1 MNVPPFEVDATAAAL
16 VVVDL
21 QNDFV
26 RVGAPQEVP
35 AARASL
41 GKVAALAD
49 ACRAK
54 GRPVFYTRYT
64 AGPEATH
71 LGWFSPECGP
81 EVRSCWPGVRREYG
95 DRDGLLEGH
104 QVVDELAPRPGD
116 LVIDKFGYG
125 SFHGTVLEDVLRA
138 ASARQVWLVG
148 TVTQICVEETAREG
162 YRRGFEMVVAADAVS
177 SFDDELHRA
186 TLRNL
191 AAKFALVTDTATL
204 RRALDAA
211 AGRAPRAPPVGKDMP
226 PPHQHPTEEEPSKWL
241 NYRVAGS

>member
-1 MNVPPFEVDATAAAL
+1 MNVAPFAVDATAAAL

-26 RVGAPQEVP
+26 RVDAPQEVP
-35 AARASL
+35 AARATLS
-41 GKVAALAD
+41 KVAALAD
-49 ACRAK
+49 ACRAN
-54 GRPVFYTRYT
+54 GRPVLFTRYT
-64 AGPEATH
+64 SGPNASH

-81 EVRSCWPGVRREYG
+81 ELRSCWPGVFREYG

-104 QVVDELAPRPGD
+104 QIVDELAPRSGEQ
-116 LVIDKFGYG
+116 VIDKFGYG
-125 SFHGTVLEDVLRA
+125 SFHNTALEDMLRVV
-138 ASARQVWLVG
+138 SARQVWLVG

-191 AAKFALVTDTATL
+191 AAKYALVTDTATL
-204 RRALDAA
+204 RMALDAA
-211 AGRAPRAPPVGKDMP
+211 PKGTPRAPPASADTTPSTTTRRRRNP
-226 PPHQHPTEEEPSKWL
+226 P
-241 NYRVAGS
+241 NG

>member
-1 MNVPPFEVDATAAAL
+1 MNAPPFAVEATTAAL
-16 VVVDL
+16 LVVDL

-35 AARASL
+35 AARATL
-41 GKVAALAD
+41 GNVAALAD

-54 GRPVFYTRYT
+54 GRPVLFTRFT
-64 AGPEATH
+64 AGPNATH

-81 EVRSCWPGVRREYG
+81 ELRSCWPGVHREYG
-95 DRDGLLEGH
+95 DREGLLEGH
-104 QVVDELAPRPGD
+104 QVVDELAPRPGE

-125 SFHGTVLEDVLRA
+125 SFHNTVLEDVLRA
-138 ASARQVWLVG
+138 ALVRQVWLVG

-162 YRRGFEMVVAADAVS
+162 YRRGFAMVVAADAVS
-177 SFDDELHRA
+177 SFDDELHQA

-204 RRALDAA
+204 RRALDVG
-211 AGRAPRAPPVGKDMP
+211 AGGAPRP
-226 PPHQHPTEEEPSKWL
+226 PPAGKTWHHPSVFEGEGTIHD
-241 NYRVAGS
+241 